1 MRKIVNLIC
10 SKSKLAREL
19 RYNISFIRAT
29 GYVPSFKNPK
39 TYNEKINYRKN
50 NPKNELFSVCSDKIK
65 SKEYVAQKLSSDYII
80 ENYYVGDSITVEKIK
95 EILADKGDLLL
106 KANHNS
112 GPVYLITTEATDD
125 EITRK
130 VYDVNNQLK
139 VDYGKQLNEPW
150 YSDIKRG
157 VLVEK
162 RLSPQEGETD
172 VRDYKFHVFKQNDGS
187 FKIIVQIDFERSG
200 NHSRSF
206 FDDELNWLPFYT
218 LYADTGVCIK
228 TSIKMPKNYDL
239 MLTAAK
245 KLAEPFSYVRVD
257 LYNVDGAIYFGEL
270 TFAQGSGR
278 SGLTNKGYDLW
289 LGRLWQGDPSH

>member
-1 MRKIVNLIC
+1 MRKIINLIC
-10 SKSKLAREL
+10 RKSKLARQL
-19 RYNISFIRAT
+19 RYNFSFIRET
-29 GYVPSFKNPK
+29 GYIPSFKNPK

-50 NPKNELFSVCSDKIK
+50 NPKHELFSICSDKIK
-65 SKEYVAQKLSSDYII
+65 AKEYVSDKLSSDYII
-80 ENYYVGDSITVEKIK
+80 ENYYVGDNITADKIK

-130 VYDVNNQLK
+130 VDDVNKQLK
-139 VDYGKQLNEPW
+139 VDYGKCSNESW
-150 YSDIKRG
+150 YSEITPR

-187 FKIIVQIDFERSG
+187 FEIIVQIDFDRSG

-206 FDDELNWLPFYT
+206 FDAELNWLPFYT
-218 LYADTGVCIK
+218 LLSGLGVCIK
-228 TSIKMPKNYDL
+228 TSIEKPKNYDE
-239 MLTAAK
+239 MLISAK
-245 KLAEPFSYVRVD
+245 TLAEPFSYVRVD
-257 LYNVDGAIYFGEL
+257 FYNIDGAIYFGEL

-278 SGLTNKGYDLW
+278 SALTNKAYDLW
-289 LGRLWQGDPSH
+289 LGRLWQGDPSY